1 MSPKYVPVTEFRG
14 RVLES
19 VRRAQNS
26 GQEYIITARGKPA
39 AVLLGFDEWE
49 SLLETLEIKNDKT
62 LITQIQKN
70 QRYFKKG
77 GKGKSHQ
84 DINWD

>member
-14 RVLES
+14 QVLES
-19 VRRAQNS
+19 VRRAQRC
-26 GQEYIITARGKPA
+26 GQEYIITTRGKPA

-49 SLLETLEIKNDKT
+49 SLLETLEIKNDKN
-62 LITQIQKN
+62 LMAQIQKN
-70 QRYFKKG
+70 KKYFKKG
-77 GKGKSHQ
+77 GKGKSHH